1 MLFLII
7 SEAIILLVLGL
18 YLFSTIKENAL
29 KHKLVPKDS
38 IILQSDVCKNMDTFG
53 IIDTGTSLDDTEI
66 FTIPYSVIGYT
77 ED

>member
-7 SEAIILLVLGL
+7 SESIIFFVLGL
-18 YLFSTIKENAL
+18 YLFLTVKEIVN

-38 IILQSDVCKNMDTFG
+38 IILQSDVRKNMDTFG
-53 IIDTGTSLDDTEI
+53 IIDTGTSLDDTKI
-66 FTIPYSVIGYT
+66 FTIPYSAIGYT

>member
-7 SEAIILLVLGL
+7 SESIILLVLGL
-18 YLFSTIKENAL
+18 YLFLTVKEIFN

-38 IILQSDVCKNMDTFG
+38 IILQSDVTKNIEDFG
-53 IIDTGTSLDDTEI
+53 FVDNGISLDNKSI
-66 FTIPYSVIGYT
+66 FSVPYSAMGYK